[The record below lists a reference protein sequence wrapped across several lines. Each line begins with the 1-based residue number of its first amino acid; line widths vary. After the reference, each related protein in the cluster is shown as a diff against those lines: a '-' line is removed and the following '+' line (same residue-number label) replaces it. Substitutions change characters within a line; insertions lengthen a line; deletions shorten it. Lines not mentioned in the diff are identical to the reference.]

1 MRVRVTLLGVP
12 AQFAADT
19 LAREGE
25 AARAWLARLPELFG
39 ELCARWGLR
48 VTGDPMH
55 GYMALVVPVLRGDA
69 RYALKVS
76 WIDDETVNEAAV
88 LALWNGG
95 GAVRLL
101 DVDDAAGALLLEWLD
116 PRRRLA
122 EADLSVAVPVA
133 GRLLRRLAIP
143 VPAEWPAR
151 PVPGLRQWAL
161 DLAAELPRMWS
172 ATGRPFPRR
181 LLDAAVEVAT
191 ALAPR
196 AGGLLANR
204 DMHYQ
209 NVLAG
214 EREPWLVIDPK
225 VMRGDAEF
233 GLAPLLWRRLGEAG
247 GAAGLRRRFDAP
259 ADASRLAQRLRC
271 EPRQG
276 ATDRQRPPLLLSS
289 VRALLIRSRGLAA
302 SRGRTDQR
310 NAARQAARGGTTR
323 WRRAP
328 LAACS

>member
-1 MRVRVTLLGVP
+1 VRVTLIKVP
-12 AQFAADT
+12 EGFAAGT
-19 LAREGE
+19 VTREGE
-25 AARAWLARLPELFG
+25 AARTWLARLPELVG
-39 ELCARWGLR
+39 ELCVRWGLR

-55 GYMALVVPVLRGDA
+55 GYLALVVPVLRGDA

-76 WIDDETVNEAAV
+76 WVDEETVNEAAA

-101 DVDDAAGALLLEWLD
+101 DTDDAAGALLLEWLD

-133 GRLLRRLAIP
+133 GRLLRRLAVP
-143 VPAEWPAR
+143 VLAQWPAR
-151 PVPGLRQWAL
+151 PVPGLGQWAL
-161 DLAAELPRMWS
+161 DLAADLPGLWRV
-172 ATGRPFPRR
+172 TGRPFAGRR
-181 LLDAAVEVAT
+181 LDAAVEVAT

-204 DMHYQ
+204 DLHYQ

-247 GAAGLRRRFDAP
+247 GPAGLRRRFDALVDE
-259 ADASRLAQRLRC
+259 AGLDAEL
-271 EPRQG
+271 
-276 ATDRQRPPLLLSS
+276 
-289 VRALLIRSRGLAA
+289 
-302 SRGRTDQR
+302 
-310 NAARQAARGGTTR
+310 ARGWTLL
-323 WRRAP
+323 RAVDYQLWGLRLGLTEDP
-328 LAACS
+328 ALCATVIDWLSLTGGP

>member
-1 MRVRVTLLGVP
+1 MPEG
-12 AQFAADT
+12 FAADT
-19 LAREGE
+19 VTREGE
-25 AARAWLARLPELFG
+25 AARTWLARLPELVG
-39 ELCARWGLR
+39 ELCVRWGLR

-55 GYMALVVPVLRGDA
+55 GYMALVVPALRGDA
-69 RYALKVS
+69 RCALKVS
-76 WIDDETVNEAAV
+76 WIDDETVNEAAA

-101 DVDDAAGALLLEWLD
+101 DADDTAGALLLEWLD

-133 GRLLRRLAIP
+133 GRLLRRLAVP
-143 VPAEWPAR
+143 VPAGWPGR

-161 DLAAELPRMWS
+161 DLAAELPRRWR
-172 ATGRPFPRR
+172 ATGRPFPERR
-181 LLDAAVEVAT
+181 LDAAVEVAA

-247 GAAGLRRRFDAP
+247 GPAGLRRRFDALVDE
-259 ADASRLAQRLRC
+259 AGFDAELARGWTLLRAVDY
-271 EPRQG
+271 QLWG
-276 ATDRQRPPLLLSS
+276 LS
-289 VRALLIRSRGLAA
+289 LGLAEDPA
-302 SRGRTDQR
+302 RCATVLGWLSLTGR
-310 NAARQAARGGTTR
+310 
-323 WRRAP
+323 P
-328 LAACS
+328 

>member
-1 MRVRVTLLGVP
+1 VTRIRVPER
-12 AQFAADT
+12 FAADT
-19 LAREGE
+19 LTREGE
-25 AARAWLARLPELFG
+25 AARPWLARLPELVG
-39 ELCARWGLR
+39 ELCVRWGLR

-55 GYMALVVPVLRGDA
+55 GYLALVVPVLRDDA

-76 WIDDETVNEAAV
+76 WIDDETVNEAAA

-95 GAVRLL
+95 GAARLL
-101 DVDDAAGALLLEWLD
+101 DADDTAGALLLEWLD

-122 EADLSVAVPVA
+122 DADLSVAVPVA
-133 GRLLRRLAIP
+133 GRLLRRLAVP
-143 VPAEWPAR
+143 VPAEWSAR

-161 DLAAELPRMWS
+161 DLAAELPGLWR
-172 ATGRPFPRR
+172 ATGRPFPERR
-181 LLDAAVEVAT
+181 LDAAIEVAT

-233 GLAPLLWRRLGEAG
+233 GLAPLLWRRLEEAG
-247 GAAGLRRRFDAP
+247 GPAGLRRRFDALVDE
-259 ADASRLAQRLRC
+259 AGLDAELARGWTLLRAVDYQLWGLNLGLTEDPVRC
-271 EPRQG
+271 
-276 ATDRQRPPLLLSS
+276 AAVIDWLSLTDRP
-289 VRALLIRSRGLAA
+289 
-302 SRGRTDQR
+302 
-310 NAARQAARGGTTR
+310 
-323 WRRAP
+323 
-328 LAACS
+328 

>member
-1 MRVRVTLLGVP
+1 VTLIRVP
-12 AQFAADT
+12 EGFAADT
-19 LAREGE
+19 VTREGE
-25 AARAWLARLPELFG
+25 AARTWLARLPELVG
-39 ELCARWGLR
+39 ELCVRWGLR

-55 GYMALVVPVLRGDA
+55 GYMALVVPALRGDA
-69 RYALKVS
+69 RCALKVS
-76 WIDDETVNEAAV
+76 WIDDETVNEAAA

-101 DVDDAAGALLLEWLD
+101 DADDTAGALLLEWLD

-133 GRLLRRLAIP
+133 GRLLRRLAVP
-143 VPAEWPAR
+143 VPAGWPGR

-161 DLAAELPRMWS
+161 DLAAELPRRWR
-172 ATGRPFPRR
+172 ATGRPFPERR
-181 LLDAAVEVAT
+181 LDAAVEVAA

-247 GAAGLRRRFDAP
+247 GPAGLRRRFDALVDE
-259 ADASRLAQRLRC
+259 AGFDAELARGWTLLRAVDY
-271 EPRQG
+271 QLWG
-276 ATDRQRPPLLLSS
+276 LS
-289 VRALLIRSRGLAA
+289 LGLAEDPA
-302 SRGRTDQR
+302 RCATVLGWLSLTGR
-310 NAARQAARGGTTR
+310 
-323 WRRAP
+323 P
-328 LAACS
+328 

>member
-1 MRVRVTLLGVP
+1 VTLIRVP
-12 AQFAADT
+12 EGFAADT
-19 LAREGE
+19 LTREGE
-25 AARAWLARLPELFG
+25 AARTWLARLPDLVG
-39 ELCARWGLR
+39 ELCMRWGLR

-69 RYALKVS
+69 RCALKVS
-76 WIDDETVNEAAV
+76 WIDDETVNEAAA
-88 LALWNGG
+88 LALWNGR

-101 DVDDAAGALLLEWLD
+101 DADDTAGALLLEWLD

-133 GRLLRRLAIP
+133 GRLLRRLAVP
-143 VPAEWPAR
+143 VPAGWPGR
-151 PVPGLRQWAL
+151 PVLRLGQWAL
-161 DLAAELPRMWS
+161 DLAAELPGRWR
-172 ATGRPFPRR
+172 ATGRPFPERR
-181 LLDAAVEVAT
+181 LDEAVDMAA

-204 DMHYQ
+204 DLHYW

-247 GAAGLRRRFDAP
+247 GPAGLRRRFDALVDE
-259 ADASRLAQRLRC
+259 AGLDAKL
-271 EPRQG
+271 
-276 ATDRQRPPLLLSS
+276 
-289 VRALLIRSRGLAA
+289 
-302 SRGRTDQR
+302 
-310 NAARQAARGGTTR
+310 ARGWTLL
-323 WRRAP
+323 RAVDYQLWGLSLGLTEDP
-328 LAACS
+328 ALCATVLGWLSLTGRP

>member
-1 MRVRVTLLGVP
+1 MRVRVTLVGVP

-25 AARAWLARLPELFG
+25 AARRWLTRLPELVG

-55 GYMALVVPVLRGDA
+55 GYIALVVPVLRGDA

-76 WIDDETVNEAAV
+76 WIDDQTANEAAA

-116 PRRRLA
+116 PRRSLA
-122 EADLSVAVPVA
+122 DEDLSAAVSAA
-133 GRLLRRLAIP
+133 GRLLRRLAVP

-161 DLAAELPRMWS
+161 DLAADLPRLWS
-172 ATGRPFPRR
+172 ATGRPFSRR
-181 LLDAAVEVAT
+181 FLEAAVEVAT
-191 ALAPR
+191 ALAPHV
-196 AGGLLANR
+196 GGLLANR

-214 EREPWLVIDPK
+214 EREQWLVIDPK
-225 VMRGDAEF
+225 VIRGDAEF

-247 GAAGLRRRFDAP
+247 GAAGLRRRFDALVDE
-259 ADASRLAQRLRC
+259 AGLDAEL
-271 EPRQG
+271 
-276 ATDRQRPPLLLSS
+276 
-289 VRALLIRSRGLAA
+289 
-302 SRGRTDQR
+302 
-310 NAARQAARGGTTR
+310 ARGWTLL
-323 WRRAP
+323 RAVDYWLWGLP
-328 LAACS
+328 HGLTEDPALCATVIDWLSLAGKP

>member
-1 MRVRVTLLGVP
+1 MTLIRVPEG
-12 AQFAADT
+12 FAADT
-19 LAREGE
+19 LTREGE
-25 AARAWLARLPELFG
+25 AARTWLARLPDLVG
-39 ELCARWGLR
+39 ELCMRWGLR

-69 RYALKVS
+69 RCALKVS
-76 WIDDETVNEAAV
+76 WIDGETVNEAAA

-101 DVDDAAGALLLEWLD
+101 DADATAGALLLEWLD

-133 GRLLRRLAIP
+133 GRLLRRLAVP
-143 VPAEWPAR
+143 VPAGWPGR
-151 PVPGLRQWAL
+151 PVLRLGQWAL
-161 DLAAELPRMWS
+161 DLAAELPGRWR
-172 ATGRPFPRR
+172 ATGRPFPERR
-181 LLDAAVEVAT
+181 LDEAVDMAA

-204 DMHYQ
+204 DLHYW

-247 GAAGLRRRFDAP
+247 GPAGLRRRFDALVDE
-259 ADASRLAQRLRC
+259 AGLDAEL
-271 EPRQG
+271 
-276 ATDRQRPPLLLSS
+276 
-289 VRALLIRSRGLAA
+289 
-302 SRGRTDQR
+302 
-310 NAARQAARGGTTR
+310 ARGWTLL
-323 WRRAP
+323 RAVDYQLWGLSLGLTEDP
-328 LAACS
+328 ALCATVLGWLSLTGRP

>member
-1 MRVRVTLLGVP
+1 MTLISVP
-12 AQFAADT
+12 EKFAADT
-19 LAREGE
+19 VAREGE
-25 AARAWLARLPELFG
+25 AARPWLARLPELVG

-55 GYMALVVPVLRGDA
+55 GYLALVVPVRRDDG

-76 WIDDETVNEAAV
+76 WTDGETVNEAAA

-95 GAVRLL
+95 GAVRLI
-101 DVDDAAGALLLEWLD
+101 DADDAAGALLLEWLD

-133 GRLLRRLAIP
+133 GRLLRRLAVP
-143 VPAEWPAR
+143 VPARWPAR
-151 PVPGLRQWAL
+151 PVPGLRHWAL
-161 DLAAELPRMWS
+161 DLAAELPGRWR
-172 ATGRPFPRR
+172 ATGRPFPERR
-181 LLDAAVEVAT
+181 LDAVAEAAA
-191 ALAPR
+191 ALAGG

-225 VMRGDAEF
+225 VVRGDAEF

-247 GAAGLRRRFDAP
+247 GPAGLRRRFDALVDE
-259 ADASRLAQRLRC
+259 A
-271 EPRQG
+271 
-276 ATDRQRPPLLLSS
+276 
-289 VRALLIRSRGLAA
+289 GLD
-302 SRGRTDQR
+302 TEL
-310 NAARQAARGGTTR
+310 ARGWTLL
-323 WRRAP
+323 RAVDYQLWGLSLGLTEDP
-328 LAACS
+328 ALCATVIDWLSLAGRP